1 MIDHIAEALDAEQPI
16 TENDIVVTS
25 EQLNQLAKESAQ
37 PSKAPET
44 EDSIDGDREFVQEKL
59 KDAIEQA
66 TGMLPGLV
74 ALAKV
79 AESPNLYNSA
89 SKFLDSLAGLG
100 TALIDIRIKTERHKQ
115 NGKEKSD
122 PVPTG
127 DPDVPMLENQK
138 TEGMYEGTT
147 EDFLDQLIERQN
159 RKTVVIELKE
169 NKEQKE

>member
-16 TENDIVVTS
+16 TESEIVVTS
-25 EQLNQLAKESAQ
+25 EELNRLAEEAKA
-37 PSKAPET
+37 PPKAPET
-44 EDSIDGDREFVQEKL
+44 EDSIDGDREFVQGKL

-100 TALIDIRIKTERHKQ
+100 TALIDIRIKTEKHKM
-115 NGKEKSD
+115 NGKKESD
-122 PVPTG
+122 PVPAGDSAG
-127 DPDVPMLENQK
+127 DPDVPMIGN
-138 TEGMYEGTT
+138 EGQEGSYEGTT
-147 EDFLDQLIERQN
+147 EDFLDRLVELQN
-159 RKTVVIELKE
+159 KKSVVIE
-169 NKEQKE
+169 QKE

>member
-16 TENDIVVTS
+16 TENDIVVTT
-25 EQLNQLAKESAQ
+25 EQLNQLAKESTQ
-37 PSKAPET
+37 PTKAPET
-44 EDSIDGDREFVQEKL
+44 EDSIDGDREFVQGKL

-100 TALIDIRIKTERHKQ
+100 TALIDIRIKTEKHKM
-115 NGKEKSD
+115 NGKKESD
-122 PVPTG
+122 PVPAG
-127 DPDVPMLENQK
+127 DPDVPMIGNEVQ
-138 TEGMYEGTT
+138 EGSYEGTT
-147 EDFLDQLIERQN
+147 EDFLDRLVELQN
-159 RKTVVIELKE
+159 KKSVVIE
-169 NKEQKE
+169 QKE

>member
-25 EQLNQLAKESAQ
+25 EQLNQLAKESTQ

-115 NGKEKSD
+115 NGKGKE
-122 PVPTG
+122 PVPAPTG

-159 RKTVVIELKE
+159 RKPVIIEQKE
-169 NKEQKE
+169 NKE

>member
-25 EQLNQLAKESAQ
+25 EQLNQLAKELTQ

-100 TALIDIRIKTERHKQ
+100 TALIDIRIKTDISQ
-115 NGKEKSD
+115 VGTLDNGLPVYSFRYKSGGPQQIGLMAQDVEKVK
-122 PVPTG
+122 PHAV
-127 DPDVPMLENQK
+127 VEI
-138 TEGMYEGTT
+138 EGVKHVNYSEAV
-147 EDFLDQLIERQN
+147 RA
-159 RKTVVIELKE
+159 
-169 NKEQKE
+169 

>member
-16 TENDIVVTS
+16 TEDDIVVTS
-25 EQLNQLAKESAQ
+25 EQLNQLAKESTK
-37 PSKAPET
+37 PKASET

-127 DPDVPMLENQK
+127 DPDVPLLENQK
-138 TEGMYEGTT
+138 TEGQYEGTT
-147 EDFLDQLIERQN
+147 EDFLNRLIEEQN
-159 RKTVVIELKE
+159 RKTVVIE
-169 NKEQKE
+169 QKE

>member
-16 TENDIVVTS
+16 TESEIVVTS
-25 EQLNQLAKESAQ
+25 EELNRLAEEAKA
-37 PSKAPET
+37 PPKAPET
-44 EDSIDGDREFVQEKL
+44 EDSIDGDREFVQGKL

-100 TALIDIRIKTERHKQ
+100 TALIDIRIKTEKHKM
-115 NGKEKSD
+115 NGKKEPD
-122 PVPTG
+122 PVPAGDPAG
-127 DPDVPMLENQK
+127 DPDVPMIGN
-138 TEGMYEGTT
+138 EGQEGSYEGTT
-147 EDFLDQLIERQN
+147 EDFLDRLVELQN
-159 RKTVVIELKE
+159 KKSVVIE
-169 NKEQKE
+169 QKE

>member
-25 EQLNQLAKESAQ
+25 EQLNQLAKESTQ

-115 NGKEKSD
+115 NGKGKEPD
-122 PVPTG
+122 PAPTG

-159 RKTVVIELKE
+159 RKPVII
-169 NKEQKE
+169 EQKENRE

>member
-25 EQLNQLAKESAQ
+25 EQLNQLAKESTQ

-115 NGKEKSD
+115 NGKGKESD

-159 RKTVVIELKE
+159 RKPVIIEQKE
-169 NKEQKE
+169 NKE

>member
-1 MIDHIAEALDAEQPI
+1 MIDHIAEALDAETPI

-25 EQLNQLAKESAQ
+25 EQLNQLSKESTATV
-37 PSKAPET
+37 KAAET

-115 NGKEKSD
+115 NAKEKSD
-122 PVPTG
+122 PTPTG
-127 DPDVPMLENQK
+127 DQEVPLLENQK
-138 TEGMYEGTT
+138 TEGQYEGTT
-147 EDFLDQLIERQN
+147 EDFLNRLIEEQN
-159 RKTVVIELKE
+159 RKSVVIE
-169 NKEQKE
+169 QKE

>member
-25 EQLNQLAKESAQ
+25 EQLNQLAKEST
-37 PSKAPET
+37 KAPET

-115 NGKEKSD
+115 NGKGKEPD

-159 RKTVVIELKE
+159 RKPVIIEQKE
-169 NKEQKE
+169 NKE